1 MLFLKNKQ
9 HIEINKQNY
18 FLVKFDSEFFLI
30 YLIDEVFASFGRF

>member
-18 FLVKFDSEFFLI
+18 FLVKFDSEFFSDLH
-30 YLIDEVFASFGRF
+30 DR